1 MKLIVAIIK
10 PPKLESVQ
18 QALCDQGHSGMTVT
32 EVRGYGRQRGQTA
45 IYRGAE
51 YAVSFIPKIKI
62 EIAVDDGDV
71 DGVIEVISKTAKTG
85 SIGDGKIFIFDLLDS
100 VRIRTGESGVSAL

>member
-1 MKLIVAIIK
+1 MKLIMAIIK
-10 PPKLESVQ
+10 PPKLEAVKD
-18 QALCDQGHSGMTVT
+18 ALSELGQSGMTVT

-62 EIAVDDGDV
+62 EVAVDDGDV
-71 DGVIEVISKTAKTG
+71 ERVLETITKTAETG
-85 SIGDGKIFIFDLLDS
+85 NIGDGKIFVFDLEES
-100 VRIRTGESGVSAL
+100 IRIRTGESGASAL